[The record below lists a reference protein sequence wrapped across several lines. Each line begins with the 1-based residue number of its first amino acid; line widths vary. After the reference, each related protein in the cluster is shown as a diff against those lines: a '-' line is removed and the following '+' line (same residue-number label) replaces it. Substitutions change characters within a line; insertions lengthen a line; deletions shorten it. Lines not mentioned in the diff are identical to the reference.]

1 MPTGPSGPAAT
12 LPSAPACSA
21 ASSPPP
27 VPLCLL
33 TLHLSTPN
41 KHPHSSPPPPPGSF
55 FRVTTAPDLDLA
67 PRVFF
72 IGKRRHCQSFVMLRC
87 DQERRLQCPS
97 SVATATP
104 VRPARWL
111 VTTHGEAPNDGSCPQ
126 NLPCVPP
133 GSGVAAILAAQEAR
147 AGRTRSAVNAFA
159 PALPLKLA
167 MMMMLVL
174 LYTPC
179 CLAETITCDSNRECQ
194 DDTLTCDNSGP
205 CTVLCSGTQACERA
219 TITCP
224 ADHDCTITCTGDQ
237 VSLQD
242 SVQLDTVYFCYFRAS
257 PTHSPSYYTLL
268 FPTFYHHPPH
278 LLSHRFSVLPFSQR
292 PAAIPSSPG
301 HPPVEI

>member
-1 MPTGPSGPAAT
+1 
-12 LPSAPACSA
+12 
-21 ASSPPP
+21 
-27 VPLCLL
+27 
-33 TLHLSTPN
+33 
-41 KHPHSSPPPPPGSF
+41 
-55 FRVTTAPDLDLA
+55 
-67 PRVFF
+67 
-72 IGKRRHCQSFVMLRC
+72 MLRC

-179 CLAETITCDSNRECQ
+179 CLAETITCDSSNECQ

-224 ADHDCTITCTGDQ
+224 ADHDCTITCTGNQ
-237 VSLQD
+237 VSPG
-242 SVQLDTVYFCYFRAS
+242 SHVQAGHCLL
-257 PTHSPSYYTLL
+257 LL
-268 FPTFYHHPPH
+268 FSSFSDSFTLILYSSLPYLLPSSSPPFVSSFFGSP
-278 LLSHRFSVLPFSQR
+278 LLSKACRNFLLSGPSTCGDLTLSCSGGSGVCRKYGSDAAATNSFIRLSQNGKC
-292 PAAIPSSPG
+292 P
-301 HPPVEI
+301 